1 MGKSSFFCNGRSI
14 WHLCMLILPNPPT
27 SDQSTN
33 QIPHPTCR
41 IHRRLSSTSL
51 ARLPFSCAVRRSAR
65 LTLARYRLSFSIIA
79 FFGVG
84 LLYIRSLVLTSR
96 SDSARVPSLVATTL
110 DRLATQAA
118 LHIRGNAAES
128 WISVG
133 QLRDDVLRDEFSD
146 RRRENL
152 WKRVRAVVERNANVR
167 ASVREGR
174 GGDVSRVWEWI
185 GSVGLLAD
193 AARSSGSTRTDAFR
207 PAAEAMPDGRA
218 SPMGVDDRE
227 MVEKRNWDEGRPVY

>member
-1 MGKSSFFCNGRSI
+1 MADPFGI
-14 WHLCMLILPNPPT
+14 MCMLMLPNPPT

-33 QIPHPTCR
+33 QIPHPTR
-41 IHRRLSSTSL
+41 RTHLRLSSTSL

-65 LTLARYRLSFSIIA
+65 LTLARYRLSLSIIA
-79 FFGVG
+79 FFGVA

-96 SDSARVPSLVATTL
+96 SDNARVPSLVAITL

-118 LHIRGNAAES
+118 LHVRGNAAES

-146 RRRENL
+146 QRREKL
-152 WKRVRAVVERNANVR
+152 WKRVGAVVERNANVR

-193 AARSSGSTRTDAFR
+193 AARSGGSTRRDALR
-207 PAAEAMPDGRA
+207 PGAEGTLDGRA
-218 SPMGVDDRE
+218 SPMEVEDRE
-227 MVEKRNWDEGRPVY
+227 MVEKRNWDEGRPLY